1 MGSVL
6 SRSDQPR
13 DSVAY
18 RNFLTVYRN
27 QHKQMS
33 SNDALLSASRE
44 WGTLSQAQRNRYA
57 NMDSPKR
64 GTKNITEN
72 AAARR
77 KITKKNSRSKRI
89 SQRRIQDKGSA
100 YKPLTLNRS
109 YVIRKSLV
117 PSRGFLNL
125 VQFFQEIHSEMPRS
139 LAVKEAVSSWCAMN
153 ADQRGIFISDL

>member
-57 NMDSPKR
+57 NMVSWVE
-64 GTKNITEN
+64 TAECTWI
-72 AAARR
+72 
-77 KITKKNSRSKRI
+77 
-89 SQRRIQDKGSA
+89 
-100 YKPLTLNRS
+100 PL
-109 YVIRKSLV
+109 YI
-117 PSRGFLNL
+117 
-125 VQFFQEIHSEMPRS
+125 
-139 LAVKEAVSSWCAMN
+139 
-153 ADQRGIFISDL
+153 